1 MRTANHS
8 WLQIKPPIFG
18 WFYLILSTVIKVC
31 EEYQKLDTSDHVRN
45 FFANFDLEHFF
56 FRVWVFCSV
65 TQS

>member
-1 MRTANHS
+1 M
-8 WLQIKPPIFG
+8 
-18 WFYLILSTVIKVC
+18 ILSTVIKVC